1 MTPRPA
7 DPRIAT
13 AGAFVAAVLSSACCW
28 LPLLLV
34 GVGVSAGGVAA
45 AFEAYRT
52 PLLIGTGGLLATAF
66 YFVYR
71 PERSCSDGV
80 CAAPNRTLQ
89 RLNRGILW
97 VTTVMVLGF
106 ATFPLWMH
114 TIVGPTPAASVP
126 ESPGA
131 VEVRFSVAGMHCKG
145 CTGLLETELAKI
157 PGVVSAKVNYGAKQ
171 AVVSI
176 ELGVTL
182 SDAAVNHAG
191 EVVGF
196 QLRRQ

>member
-1 MTPRPA
+1 MLRPA
-7 DPRIAT
+7 NPRIVT
-13 AGAFVAAVLSSACCW
+13 VGAIVAATLSSACCW
-28 LPLLLV
+28 LPLALV

-45 AFEAYRT
+45 VFEAYRT
-52 PLLIGTGGLLATAF
+52 PLLISTGGLLAATF
-66 YFVYR
+66 YFAYR
-71 PERSCSDGV
+71 PERSCSAGV

-106 ATFPLWMH
+106 ATFALWMH
-114 TIVGPTPAASVP
+114 TIVGPTAAAAKP

-145 CTGLLETELAKI
+145 CKGLLEMELAKI
-157 PGVVSAKVNYGAKQ
+157 PGVASARVNYGAKE
-171 AVVSI
+171 AVMSV
-176 ELGVTL
+176 EPGVTL
-182 SDAAVNHAG
+182 SDAAVHLAG
-191 EVVGF
+191 EAIGF